1 VRCMAGRVS
10 DLRLFRC
17 ERSSMP
23 PMTSHDKFGDRL
35 ACSGGHLTILQ
46 RLRQGGW
53 IARVTDGEGGN
64 RFPSRGNSKDLARFF
79 RIKSG
84 HLVDSQP
91 VCGCFHGE
99 QSRRRAGV
107 VLSIAVGALF
117 FANERFAT
125 ASASTGALLAQPTL
139 NSTRTLSIFAKPS
152 LSSFVA
158 MRYAQGC
165 SLLLEGAQ
173 RAASKMLRRTSCGTG
188 LSAKARGL
196 QRSRISSWTG

>member
-1 VRCMAGRVS
+1 
-10 DLRLFRC
+10 
-17 ERSSMP
+17 MP

-64 RFPSRGNSKDLARFF
+64 RFPSRGKFQDLARFF

-99 QSRRRAGV
+99 QSRRPRRCRIEA
-107 VLSIAVGALF
+107 LRLGALF

-152 LSSFVA
+152 LSSFV
-158 MRYAQGC
+158 Q
-165 SLLLEGAQ
+165 
-173 RAASKMLRRTSCGTG
+173 
-188 LSAKARGL
+188 
-196 QRSRISSWTG
+196 